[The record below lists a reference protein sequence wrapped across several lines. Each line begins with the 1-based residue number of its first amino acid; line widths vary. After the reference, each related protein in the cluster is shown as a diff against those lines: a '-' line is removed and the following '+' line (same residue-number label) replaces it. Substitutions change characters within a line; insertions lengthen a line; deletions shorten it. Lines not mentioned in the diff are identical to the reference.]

1 MVSLDIVAVR
11 VPYPGAT
18 PVEVEEGILLRIEEA
33 IADLEGIDTLDSLA
47 SEGLGLVTVKVRTD
61 HDTRRLLDDVKT
73 RVDAI
78 TTFPKEAEEPT
89 VEELV
94 LEMRVITVALSSEA
108 ADALTLRKLAEE
120 MREDFKSVYNELE
133 EYRQKYHKQ
142 IEINNTQSAQLTKL
156 NLELFYRNER
166 LDNP

>member
-1 MVSLDIVAVR
+1 MEFLPELLNEKGLVAVIFT
-11 VPYPGAT
+11 V
-18 PVEVEEGILLRIEEA
+18 
-33 IADLEGIDTLDSLA
+33 IA
-47 SEGLGLVTVKVRTD
+47 
-61 HDTRRLLDDVKT
+61 
-73 RVDAI
+73 AI
-78 TTFPKEAEEPT
+78 TSVLTEKKEKKNRRSSDRQSSQLIEKAFLQMEKN
-89 VEELV
+89 VEEL
-94 LEMRVITVALSSEA
+94 
-108 ADALTLRKLAEE
+108 RKQNEE